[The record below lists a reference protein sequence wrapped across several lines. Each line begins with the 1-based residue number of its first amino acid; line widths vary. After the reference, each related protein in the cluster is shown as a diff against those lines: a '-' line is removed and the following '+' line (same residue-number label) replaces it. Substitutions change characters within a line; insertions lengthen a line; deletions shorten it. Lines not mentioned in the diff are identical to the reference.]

1 MPHSHSLSTMN
12 SVAEA
17 FETAIKAAGK
27 WEYRIKE
34 TPDDMAA
41 RG

>member
-1 MPHSHSLSTMN
+1 MN
-12 SVAEA
+12 SGAEA
-17 FETAIKAAGK
+17 VKTAIKAARK

>member
-1 MPHSHSLSTMN
+1 MTHSHSLSPMN
-12 SVAEA
+12 CGAEVVK
-17 FETAIKAAGK
+17 TATKAAPK

-41 RG
+41 RS